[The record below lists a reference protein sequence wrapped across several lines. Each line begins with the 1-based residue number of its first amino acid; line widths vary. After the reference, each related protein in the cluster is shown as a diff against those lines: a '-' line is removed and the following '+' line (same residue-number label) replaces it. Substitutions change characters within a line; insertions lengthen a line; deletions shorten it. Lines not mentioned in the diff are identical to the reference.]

1 MGIHTYD
8 VYIPVFIML
17 TMTSRRALG
26 VYRTRRSNSVAMW
39 PKRLLKIVT
48 TLLICRFSNAAA
60 AAMALPSLNED
71 PRSPCYLQSPVGHP
85 LHSSSSTAFYHNPNS
100 RIALLSSSALLVAVL
115 GTHPLAASATGTTTA
130 IEAVEQVQQQ
140 QQQAWKLG
148 NGEVELPD
156 PLAIAGLQLRHP
168 RLLGSGGGGAVFS
181 MENAKSNKNNA
192 PSSKSKV
199 AVKVSWQHSAVS
211 VENECRI
218 LQLLQDSSVSGVE
231 TCLGQ
236 APYPT
241 DPTRVM
247 IALQPVFTQ
256 DDVIV
261 NSVSEII
268 GLDQQSRAVKSIVKT
283 MVEMLAV
290 RTVTTDVQPLISQQT
305 GDVLFIDLTEAKV
318 LASDDI
324 SVVDL
329 SLASSFVSEM
339 LSRIP
344 DTLQDI
350 ASKSL
355 WQELQAVGDR
365 LPVEFCEILR
375 SQNGSF
381 LLPETLEY
389 LDAAVLQ
396 E

>member
-1 MGIHTYD
+1 M
-8 VYIPVFIML
+8 
-17 TMTSRRALG
+17 
-26 VYRTRRSNSVAMW
+26 
-39 PKRLLKIVT
+39 IVT
-48 TLLICRFSNAAA
+48 ILLFCRSSGAAA

-71 PRSPCYLQSPVGHP
+71 PRSQCHLKSAERYPFLSPSSPLSRKHP
-85 LHSSSSTAFYHNPNS
+85 KS
-100 RIALLSSSALLVAVL
+100 RIALFLSSSVLWMTLL
-115 GTHPLAASATGTTTA
+115 GTHPLAASAFGTTTTTTA
-130 IEAVEQVQQQ
+130 TTTIAAVEQVQLKQ

-148 NGEVELPD
+148 NGDVELPD
-156 PLAIAGLQLRHP
+156 PVAIAGLQLQHP

-181 MENAKSNKNNA
+181 MEDAN
-192 PSSKSKV
+192 SKSKQNAASSSKAV
-199 AVKVSWQHSAVS
+199 AVKVSWRRSAIS
-211 VENECRI
+211 VENECHI

-236 APYPT
+236 APYPP

-261 NSVSEII
+261 NSVSDID
-268 GLDQQSRAVKSIVKT
+268 GLDKQSRAVKSIVRT
-283 MVEMLAV
+283 MMEMLAA

-305 GDVLFIDLTEAKV
+305 GDVLFIDLTEGKI
-318 LASDDI
+318 LASGVDTHI

-339 LSRIP
+339 LSRVP
-344 DTLQDI
+344 ESLQGV
-350 ASKSL
+350 AAKTL

-365 LPVEFCEILR
+365 LPIEFCEILV
-375 SQNGSF
+375 SQNEDF
-381 LLPETLEY
+381 LLPESLEY
-389 LDAAVLQ
+389 LNAAMPR

>member
-1 MGIHTYD
+1 
-8 VYIPVFIML
+8 
-17 TMTSRRALG
+17 MTL
-26 VYRTRRSNSVAMW
+26 
-39 PKRLLKIVT
+39 
-48 TLLICRFSNAAA
+48 
-60 AAMALPSLNED
+60 
-71 PRSPCYLQSPVGHP
+71 
-85 LHSSSSTAFYHNPNS
+85 
-100 RIALLSSSALLVAVL
+100 L
-115 GTHPLAASATGTTTA
+115 GTHPSPAFAFETTTTTTTIA
-130 IEAVEQVQQQ
+130 AVEHVQLK

-156 PLAIAGLQLRHP
+156 PVAIAGLQLQHP

-181 MENAKSNKNNA
+181 MEDINSKSNKS
-192 PSSKSKV
+192 PSSSSKV
-199 AVKVSWQHSAVS
+199 AVKVSWGRSAAS
-211 VENECRI
+211 VENECHI

-256 DDVIV
+256 DDVMV
-261 NSVSEII
+261 NSVSDID
-268 GLDQQSRAVKSIVKT
+268 GLDKQSRAVKSIVKT
-283 MVEMLAV
+283 MMEMLAAL
-290 RTVTTDVQPLISQQT
+290 TVTTDVQPLISQQT

-318 LASDDI
+318 LALGTDTHI

-344 DTLQDI
+344 ESLQGV
-350 ASKSL
+350 AAKTL

-365 LPVEFCEILR
+365 LPVEFCEILV
-375 SQNGSF
+375 SQNGDF
-381 LLPETLEY
+381 LLPESLEY
-389 LDAAVLQ
+389 LNAAMLR